1 MNKVIAV
8 KDVDGIA
15 SLSTEEPME
24 ATYHNLPSNFDHRSD
39 DAAHQP
45 YQDSGDLDQNFEEL
59 KRTKRRTIL
68 AHKIRSSAFTI
79 LLAFALGVVAIWA
92 LGITFPVSSILFA
105 GGSLLIFAGLACLA
119 NQWTWLAHGR
129 LAMQQHRDQ
138 MIDDVT
144 FKGTAEAA

>member
-1 MNKVIAV
+1 MNKVITV
-8 KDVDGIA
+8 KDVDGA
-15 SLSTEEPME
+15 AHLSTEEPLE
-24 ATYHNLPSNFDHRSD
+24 ATYHNLPSNFDHRSY
-39 DAAHQP
+39 DAAHQAHK
-45 YQDSGDLDQNFEEL
+45 DSGDLDQNFEEL
-59 KRTKRRTIL
+59 KRTKRRNIL
-68 AHKIRSSAFTI
+68 VHKIKIFAFTA

-129 LAMQQHRDQ
+129 LAMQHRDQ
-138 MIDDVT
+138 MIGDVT